1 VSLPPSPNR
10 PSSSPGVGLA
20 CALGAFVAWG
30 LMPLYF
36 KALGSVPPFQLV
48 LHRSIWTAALMAV
61 LLFTLGKWGDFLAVF
76 RSGKSAS
83 ILVLSSILICAN
95 WFQYILAMEWRR
107 VQEASLGYFITP
119 LFSVV
124 LAMVFL
130 GEKLRLAQAIASLLA
145 AVGLFFLIKNTG
157 QTPWLGL
164 GLAFSFGFYGLL
176 RKLAPVDPL
185 VGLAAETFLLF
196 PIGVVGLVWVYA
208 AGQLEVD
215 DKMQAVLIM
224 LSGVVTAGPLLLFA
238 AGVRALP
245 LAVLGFFQYLS
256 PTMQFI
262 LAVTLLGEPIDQG
275 RLFGFYWIW
284 AALLLFSGEA
294 LWRWWLA
301 GKAAV
306 INASR
311 DSVTGTDSNHGEQAE
326 K

>member
-1 VSLPPSPNR
+1 
-10 PSSSPGVGLA
+10 
-20 CALGAFVAWG
+20 
-30 LMPLYF
+30 MPLYF

-48 LHRSIWTAALMAV
+48 LHRSVWTAALMAA
-61 LLFTLGKWGDFLAVF
+61 LLFSQGKWSEFRAVF
-76 RSGKSAS
+76 RSRKSAI

-95 WFQYILAMEWRR
+95 WFQYILAMELRR

-130 GEKLRLAQAIASLLA
+130 GEKLRLAQIIASILA
-145 AVGLFFLIKNTG
+145 AVGLFFLIRNTG

-164 GLAFSFGFYGLL
+164 GLAFSFGLYGLL

-196 PIGVVGLVWVYA
+196 PMGLVGLAWVYA
-208 AGQLEVD
+208 AGHLEVD
-215 DKMQAVLIM
+215 DTVQAVLIP

-256 PTMQFI
+256 PTMQFL

-275 RLFGFYWIW
+275 RLFGFFWIW
-284 AALLLFSGEA
+284 AALVLFSGEA
-294 LWRWWLA
+294 LWRWWRIRQ
-301 GKAAV
+301 AA
-306 INASR
+306 
-311 DSVTGTDSNHGEQAE
+311 SVTGSRDIGIGLKTEPGSPV

>member
-1 VSLPPSPNR
+1 MSLDSSQNRQPST
-10 PSSSPGVGLA
+10 GAGLA

-36 KALGSVPPFQLV
+36 RALGSVPPVQLV
-48 LHRSIWTAALMAV
+48 LHRSIWTAALMAF
-61 LLFTLGKWGDFLAVF
+61 LLAWRGKWPEFRAVF
-76 RSGKSAS
+76 RSRKSTS

-95 WFQYILAMEWRR
+95 WFQYILAMELRR

-130 GEKLRLAQAIASLLA
+130 GEKLRLAQVIASILA

-196 PIGVVGLVWVYA
+196 PLGVVGLAWVYVV
-208 AGQLEVD
+208 GQLEID
-215 DKMQAVLIM
+215 DSLQAVLII
-224 LSGVVTAGPLLLFA
+224 LSGLVTAGPLLLFA

-262 LAVTLLGEPIDQG
+262 LAVTLLGEPIDPG

-284 AALLLFSGEA
+284 TALLLFSGEA
-294 LWRWWLA
+294 LWRWW
-301 GKAAV
+301 KARQAAT
-306 INASR
+306 ITEALDKTCESK
-311 DSVTGTDSNHGEQAE
+311 TGQEGPI
-326 K
+326 